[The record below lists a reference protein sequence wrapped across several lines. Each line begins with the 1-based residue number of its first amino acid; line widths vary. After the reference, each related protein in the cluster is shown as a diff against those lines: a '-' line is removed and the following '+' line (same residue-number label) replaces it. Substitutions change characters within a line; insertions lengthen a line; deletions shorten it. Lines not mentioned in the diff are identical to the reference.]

1 MLSDATS
8 TSSAEPMDRDEAVR
22 EVAWIAR
29 EARELAVASND
40 APEPAAAWQTRRDAY
55 MVRKEALLAYIESTK
70 A

>member
-1 MLSDATS
+1 
-8 TSSAEPMDRDEAVR
+8 MDRDEAVR